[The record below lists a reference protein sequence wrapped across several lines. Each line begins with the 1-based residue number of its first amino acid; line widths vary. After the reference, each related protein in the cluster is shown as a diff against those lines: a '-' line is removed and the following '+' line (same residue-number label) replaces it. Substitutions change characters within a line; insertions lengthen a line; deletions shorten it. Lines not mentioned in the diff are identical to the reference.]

1 MNARYTGDPIVVPG
15 RVRVNPLRDA
25 AAAHNLDWLRAH
37 GMLRDASAQRH
48 YDRWA
53 IAQLAAT
60 SFPEAGLADLNL
72 AVDQC
77 SFYFL
82 FDDQFDGDLGLDPAE
97 VARVC
102 APLIT
107 ILHTG
112 RPPERPSPVES
123 AFADLW
129 RRGSQGMSARWRAR
143 AAYHWEGYFSAHP
156 SEALGRATHHAED
169 YPSRAAYLV
178 LRRGASGVDTVLDL
192 AERFLS
198 GHGLGEVPASAFHNP
213 QLTLM
218 RRLAGDAPAVN
229 NDVYSYPKEVPRGDV
244 YNLSVIVQ
252 HERQCSLAEA
262 FALVRAEAQ
271 WMVDEFFRLAE
282 ELPEICVAL
291 GLSVNETAAVA
302 RYTDAMG
309 DWMRGYF
316 AWEASTERYRPEGA
330 LPVDRPNYLEELL

>member
-1 MNARYTGDPIVVPG
+1 MNAGYAGDAISIPG

-37 GMLRDASAQRH
+37 GMLRDAKAQRH
-48 YDRWA
+48 YDHWA
-53 IAQLAAT
+53 IPDLAAA
-60 SFPEAGLADLNL
+60 SFPDAGLADLCL
-72 AVDQC
+72 AIDQC
-77 SFYFL
+77 AFYFL
-82 FDDQFDGDLGLDPAE
+82 FDDQFDGELGLNPAE
-97 VARVC
+97 VARIC

-112 RPPERPSPVES
+112 RPPETPSPVES

-129 RRGSQGMSARWRAR
+129 RRGSQGMSPRWRAR

-192 AERFLS
+192 AERFL
-198 GHGLGEVPASAFHNP
+198 GEVAAAAFHNP

-218 RRLAGDAPAVN
+218 RQLAGDAPAVN

-244 YNLSVIVQ
+244 YNLSVILQ
-252 HERQCSLAEA
+252 HEHQCSLEEA
-262 FALVRAEAQ
+262 FGLVRAEAQ
-271 WMVDEFFRLAE
+271 WMADEFFRLAE
-282 ELPEICVAL
+282 ELPGICVAL
-291 GLSVNETAAVA
+291 GLTAEESAAVA
-302 RYTDAMG
+302 RYADGMG

-316 AWEASTERYRPEGA
+316 SWEASTIRYRPEGA
-330 LPVDRPNYLEELL
+330 LPINRPNYLEELL